1 VTVYGRAAD
10 AAAAIRERI
19 AATPQALL
27 VLGSGLGA
35 FADTVENAVTIPYDE
50 IPHVATSTA
59 PGHAGRLVVGSVR
72 GRQVAVMAGR
82 HHLYE
87 GYSAEQIVLPV
98 RALRLLGTEIMVI
111 TNAAGGVNRDFS
123 QGALMLISDHI
134 NFTGRNPLIGPNDD
148 RLGPRFPDMSQ
159 AYDPELRRLA
169 LASAERLRMPLE
181 QGVYLALQ
189 GPSFETPAE
198 IRMARTLGADAVGM
212 STVLETIAANHCGM
226 RVLGISLITNM
237 AAGILPQPLSEEE
250 VIETGA
256 RVQSDFGMLVADII
270 GSLDG

>member
-1 VTVYGRAAD
+1 
-10 AAAAIRERI
+10 
-19 AATPQALL
+19 
-27 VLGSGLGA
+27 
-35 FADTVENAVTIPYDE
+35 
-50 IPHVATSTA
+50 
-59 PGHAGRLVVGSVR
+59 
-72 GRQVAVMAGR
+72 MAGR